1 MSSCIVLNMNG
12 KIRKLY
18 VLIIMECTYINK
30 TNICQYLLYLFV
42 LIHAVHSEMMSLGT
56 TLNRR
61 RGSHLVWSH

>member
-30 TNICQYLLYLFV
+30 TNICQYISYIYL
-42 LIHAVHSEMMSLGT
+42 S
-56 TLNRR
+56 
-61 RGSHLVWSH
+61 